1 MLNLETAFVA
11 EMVIKP
17 QRLEKF
23 LSVCANQYLMYFL
36 FDSVFP
42 LLLLLSFVCI
52 WLLRLSVLEM
62 FSNKLDP
69 SVVWVLQL

>member
-1 MLNLETAFVA
+1 M
-11 EMVIKP
+11 
-17 QRLEKF
+17 
-23 LSVCANQYLMYFL
+23 CANQYLMYFL